1 MYIDQP
7 AARYRAEKRRVVL
20 LPIGSCEQHGPFLP
34 IDTDL
39 RIALLLAEKVAS
51 WLAEDVV
58 LLPALPFS
66 CSHEHKG
73 LGTYVGKENQKYA
86 YSFTEGTIGDIT
98 CRIASKK

>member
-1 MYIDQP
+1 MYLNQP
-7 AARYRAEKRRVVL
+7 APQLLTTSRRLVL

-58 LLPALPFS
+58 VLPALPFS

-98 CRIASKK
+98 CRIA